1 MAIYISLSLYPN
13 TERKENHE
21 EKNNYMLVGGSND
34 DFGFG
39 RMQRTVQL
47 GCSLRKLSRA
57 QRLSGP
63 EFHLSGGAG

>member
-1 MAIYISLSLYPN
+1 
-13 TERKENHE
+13 
-21 EKNNYMLVGGSND
+21 MLVGGSND